1 MSEYNEEL
9 IYSVVEVIALY
20 MGEDPA
26 AEPSMERKT
35 VHCQI
40 AMAFLS
46 QACGNDD
53 EKIRSLVDTLIDTP
67 SKFLPPR
74 PGKQ

>member
-9 IYSVVEVIALY
+9 IYRVIDVIAAH

-26 AEPSMERKT
+26 AQPSLARKT

-53 EKIRSLVDTLIDTP
+53 DRIRSLVDTLIDRP
-67 SKFLPPR
+67 SKFLPWR
-74 PGKQ
+74 PLKQ